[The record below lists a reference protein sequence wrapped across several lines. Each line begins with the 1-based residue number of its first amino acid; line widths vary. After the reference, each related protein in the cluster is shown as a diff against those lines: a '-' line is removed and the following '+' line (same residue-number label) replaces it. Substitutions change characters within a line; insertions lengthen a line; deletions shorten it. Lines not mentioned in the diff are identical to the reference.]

1 MSDYYD
7 SHGYE
12 DCVMNSSDDYEP
24 YGYLSPQ
31 HQQGAQQ
38 QQGYREQA
46 LPQLQLHQA
55 ALAPDQR
62 NARFD
67 PRFDRVIE
75 AQILAQRTM
84 LGC

>member
-24 YGYLSPQ
+24 YGYLPPENYQRQ
-31 HQQGAQQ
+31 HQQQH
-38 QQGYREQA
+38 GYREQA

-55 ALAPDQR
+55 EFAPDRR
-62 NARFD
+62 NAA
-67 PRFDRVIE
+67 FDRVIE
-75 AQILAQRTM
+75 AQILAQSAM
-84 LGC
+84 VGC

>member
-1 MSDYYD
+1 MSDYTN

-31 HQQGAQQ
+31 HQQGAHQ

-46 LPQLQLHQA
+46 LPQLQLHQPA
-55 ALAPDQR
+55 FAPEFAPDQR
-62 NARFD
+62 NAA
-67 PRFDRVIE
+67 FDRVIE
-75 AQILAQRTM
+75 AQILAQSAM
-84 LGC
+84 VGC